1 MKGPMWVLLM
11 SVEFYSPLTSGL
23 EEGALRLVI
32 TLQQRG
38 LAVAV
43 AVGELAA

>member
-1 MKGPMWVLLM
+1 M
-11 SVEFYSPLTSGL
+11 SVKLCEPLTSGL

-38 LAVAV
+38 LAVPV
-43 AVGELAA
+43 AIGELAA

>member
-1 MKGPMWVLLM
+1 MLFL
-11 SVEFYSPLTSGL
+11 SVGLCRPLTCGL

-38 LAVAV
+38 LAVA
-43 AVGELAA
+43 AAIGELAA